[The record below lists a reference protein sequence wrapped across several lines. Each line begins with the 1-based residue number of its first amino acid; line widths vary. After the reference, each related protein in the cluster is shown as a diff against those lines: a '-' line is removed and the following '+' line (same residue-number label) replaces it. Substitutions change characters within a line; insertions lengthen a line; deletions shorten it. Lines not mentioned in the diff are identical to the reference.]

1 MLIIFP
7 CKKKVN
13 KPNLNCVTSMSMQID
28 AVTKED
34 ENNIYKIASL
44 SAIGFIDGL
53 RIFDRCQSFLTAILF
68 LQFHI

>member
-7 CKKKVN
+7 CKKKMN
-13 KPNLNCVTSMSMQID
+13 KPNLNCVTSMNMQID

-44 SAIGFIDGL
+44 SAIGFIERFKD
-53 RIFDRCQSFLTAILF
+53 F
-68 LQFHI
+68 